1 MNVRLESVSFRYV
14 SRHAGETAVFDNLSL
29 AIPSGQCVGVLGREG
44 SGKSTLLQMLD
55 GLVTPE
61 SGTVL
66 LNGADMT
73 ARHGRWGSV
82 RKEIGICFQFP
93 EHQFFGETVRDELL
107 FGMKE
112 RGCTE
117 ADVMRRGTAL
127 LLQAGLDADLI
138 LRRSP
143 HSLSMGEARRVALA
157 LVLLHRPRLLL
168 VDELSAGLDSLG
180 THTVLGMLSRALQDG
195 ATIIAVSHDTDFLAE
210 IAGRVIVLEAGKIA
224 EDAEA
229 GAVLGDPALLGAY
242 GYMPPQTVAVA
253 GELRRL
259 GVPLPRTLYREEEL
273 LEAGSAFRR
282 IEEQSGAT

>member
-1 MNVRLESVSFRYV
+1 MNVRLESVSFSYV
-14 SRHAGETAVFDNLSL
+14 SRHSGETAVFDNLSL

-61 SGTVL
+61 SGRVL
-66 LNGADMT
+66 LDGADMT
-73 ARHGRWGSV
+73 AHRGRWGSV

-127 LLQAGLDADLI
+127 LREAGLDADVI

-157 LVLLHRPRLLL
+157 LLLLHRPRLLL
-168 VDELSAGLDSLG
+168 IDELSAGLDSLG

-210 IAGRVIVLEAGKIA
+210 IAGRVIVLEAGNIA

-242 GYMPPQTVAVA
+242 GYEPPQTVAVA
-253 GELRRL
+253 RELRRL
-259 GVPLPRTLYREEEL
+259 GVPLPRTLYREQEL

-282 IEEQSGAT
+282 IEEQSGAR